1 MKRTLWCSTALALGL
16 CTWTAQGQQ
25 NDNPNPNNNQQN
37 PAAQSQ
43 PNNNRN
49 DNNRNNDNR
58 NNNTNN
64 DNRNDNNRNNNQPN
78 AVRGGNTN
86 GQAGTTNSQPNVI
99 TNTNPPAANVQAPN
113 TNVSTNTGVN
123 TTTGA
128 AVQAGTAGA
137 AVGAQATNATGT
149 QINGRVVRMGQN
161 QFVVQG
167 VNGQQY
173 TFYTNPQTSYWMNNN
188 PAQWSNLQVG
198 SNVSTWYTPQNGQ
211 YTVNRVQLYPA
222 GAAFPPS
229 PQNVVVPDTNPAPAP
244 TAVAPAPA
252 AAAQQVY
259 EGTFV
264 RMINQ
269 NQMLIRTSDGKDVI
283 VNVTPQTNVTYD
295 SQPAT
300 VSTFQPGYPVRVNY
314 YEDNGR
320 PYARGIL
327 GLRRR

>member
-1 MKRTLWCSTALALGL
+1 MKRTMWCSAALALGL

-25 NDNPNPNNNQQN
+25 NDNPNPNNAQQN

-49 DNNRNNDNR
+49 NNNASNNNRND
-58 NNNTNN
+58 T
-64 DNRNDNNRNNNQPN
+64 NRNNNQPSAN
-78 AVRGGNTN
+78 
-86 GQAGTTNSQPNVI
+86 QAGTNNSQPNVN
-99 TNTNPPAANVQAPN
+99 TNAQAPNTNANVNANPPAANVQAPN
-113 TNVSTNTGVN
+113 VNANVNAN
-123 TTTGA
+123 PGA

-137 AVGAQATNATGT
+137 AVGAQAANAAGT
-149 QINGRVVRMGQN
+149 LINGRIVRMGQN
-161 QFVVQG
+161 QYVVQG

-211 YTVNRVQLYPA
+211 YQVNRVQLYPA
-222 GAAFPPS
+222 GAAFPPA
-229 PQNVVVPDTNPAPAP
+229 PQNAVVPAGNPAPAP
-244 TAVAPAPA
+244 GAVAPAPA
-252 AAAQQVY
+252 VAAPATPQVY

-264 RMINQ
+264 RMVNA